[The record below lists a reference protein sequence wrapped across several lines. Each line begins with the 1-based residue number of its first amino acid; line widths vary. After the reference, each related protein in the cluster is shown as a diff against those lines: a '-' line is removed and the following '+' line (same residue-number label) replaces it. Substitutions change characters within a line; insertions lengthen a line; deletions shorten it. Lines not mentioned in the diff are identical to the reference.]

1 MKRLQIAL
9 GLALAG
15 ASLMSGPALA
25 GWPPRQRDP
34 QVPPRWAQDG
44 LQSPA
49 ALQHWPTY
57 GRRPWAYA
65 LAQSNTPSAKMAR
78 WSQLGGGVG
87 PTPGASNEP
96 GWYPGFLPGVP
107 WAPNPVHI
115 GW

>member
-1 MKRLQIAL
+1 MTRLGIA
-9 GLALAG
+9 AG
-15 ASLMSGPALA
+15 SLLLLLMTSTGDA
-25 GWPPRQRDP
+25 GWPPRRREP
-34 QVPPRWAQDG
+34 QVPPRWAEAG

-49 ALQHWPTY
+49 ALEMPGY

>member
-1 MKRLQIAL
+1 MKRLLLVFAFPL
-9 GLALAG
+9 LLNAT
-15 ASLMSGPALA
+15 SDA
-25 GWPPRQRDP
+25 GWPLHPRRES
-34 QVPPRWAQDG
+34 QVPPRWAEPG

-49 ALQHWPTY
+49 ALTPPSY

-65 LAQSNTPSAKMAR
+65 LAQSDTPSAKMAR
-78 WSQLGGGVG
+78 FSQLGGGIG

-115 GW
+115 GR